1 MVCRTSIPGAVLGLG
16 PSRPFPLDR
25 GRLAQRMVRGYAV
38 GITSRAP

>member
-1 MVCRTSIPGAVLGLG
+1 MVCRTSIPESVPGLG
-16 PSRPFPLDR
+16 PSCPLSLDR